1 MAQAVVR
8 TDLPYQA
15 DADNALRMDVYL
27 PPDLPAGARRS
38 GVLFLHSGPSAP
50 DLQLRPKD
58 WGVYRSYGRLMAAS
72 GLVGI
77 TFNHRYYRIDRLEQ
91 AAGDI

>member
-15 DADNALRMDVYL
+15 DADDALRMDVYL

-38 GVLFLHSGPSAP
+38 GVLFLHGGPSAP
-50 DLQLRPKD
+50 DL
-58 WGVYRSYGRLMAAS
+58 
-72 GLVGI
+72 
-77 TFNHRYYRIDRLEQ
+77 
-91 AAGDI
+91 